1 VSVSRSHW
9 AIGPVRL
16 LPVAATECGG
26 YVDRAGPER
35 KSGSSSIGEG
45 NIDQRGR
52 PSGARFHRESRRD
65 AYDAIVVGGGF
76 GGLAAGALLAR
87 AGKRVLLLERHDR
100 VGGYGHSFRRSRY
113 RFDSAVHLIGGCE
126 PAEPGTGLVAR
137 LLDALGLRER
147 SPLVRIDPVYEAR
160 FPDVAVRAPGSL
172 DGFVEA
178 HARAFPSEA
187 AGIRSFVAECVR
199 LRSELALAGE
209 AAAGGAPAALE
220 RMPALRR
227 HRRSTLARVL
237 DEHLADPR
245 AKAALAA
252 LWPYVGL
259 SPARASFLY
268 FATMLL
274 SYVDEGAC
282 YSRGTFQTLADQLAG
297 AIEAKGGEVLLRAEV
312 RRILVSGGRAT
323 GVLLEHGQRIAADA
337 VISNADVRQTALD
350 LVGREHFGP
359 RWLARIERLAPSI
372 SAFVA
377 YGATSLDL
385 RAAGLCHETFA
396 FAGTDHEVAYDEALA
411 GAPRWLT
418 CTVPTL
424 ADPSLAPPGEHL
436 FVLTTLV
443 GYEPAERWRSE
454 KARATDALLAL
465 ADGVV
470 PGLAGATTFL
480 EGGTPRTLE
489 RYTRNEAGALYGFAL
504 SPDQVGPGR
513 PAATT
518 PVAGLLLAG
527 HWTQPGGGVYG
538 VLASGVEA
546 ARLALGLPS
555 QADLW
560 KSLA

>member
-1 VSVSRSHW
+1 M
-9 AIGPVRL
+9 P
-16 LPVAATECGG
+16 
-26 YVDRAGPER
+26 
-35 KSGSSSIGEG
+35 
-45 NIDQRGR
+45 
-52 PSGARFHRESRRD
+52 
-65 AYDAIVVGGGF
+65 
-76 GGLAAGALLAR
+76 
-87 AGKRVLLLERHDR
+87 
-100 VGGYGHSFRRSRY
+100 
-113 RFDSAVHLIGGCE
+113 
-126 PAEPGTGLVAR
+126 
-137 LLDALGLRER
+137 
-147 SPLVRIDPVYEAR
+147 
-160 FPDVAVRAPGSL
+160 
-172 DGFVEA
+172 
-178 HARAFPSEA
+178 
-187 AGIRSFVAECVR
+187 R
-199 LRSELALAGE
+199 LRAELALSSE
-209 AAAGGAPAALE
+209 AAAGGAPPAAALE
-220 RMPALRR
+220 RLPALRR

-237 DEHLADPR
+237 DEHLSDPA
-245 AKAALAA
+245 AKAALAT

-259 SPARASFLY
+259 PPSRASFLY

-282 YSRGTFQTLADQLAG
+282 YSRGTFQALADQLAA
-297 AIEAKGGEVLLRAEV
+297 AIEAAGGEVLLRAEV
-312 RRILVSGGRAT
+312 RRILVSGGRAA
-323 GVLLEHGQRIAADA
+323 GIVLEHGQRIEAPA

-359 RWLARIERLAPSI
+359 RWLARVDRLAPSI

-377 YGATSLDL
+377 YGATTLDL
-385 RAAGLCHETFA
+385 RAADVAHETFA
-396 FAGTDHEVAYDEALA
+396 FESQDHEAAYEAALA

-443 GYEPAERWRSE
+443 GYAPAARWRSE
-454 KARATDALLAL
+454 KARTTDALLAL
-465 ADGVV
+465 ADRAV
-470 PGLAGATTFL
+470 PGLAASTTFL

-513 PAATT
+513 PGAAT